1 MAPKQ
6 QNGSL
11 TFRSEADMRAAKRL
25 LKGARVRYPGVIQEW
40 RSGNG
45 VWRLGFPG
53 TSQLTVRA
61 YWENALDT
69 AGMGVEENPA
79 PNPSRL
85 PRPSLIGTIA
95 DAYFPFD
102 AMEQTVKGAVEDV
115 RRLGNPDARAEMRLM
130 QDFLLMLCANQGF
143 DENLRLA
150 ENCPIKLKQLRQYI
164 YPEWRGLI
172 EQHIMELAKEQRI
185 GVPDFR
191 HLAAKLEK
199 PEGGRLRNPEQIE
212 VAGWQ
217 VRVHWP
223 APYLYISLPDEDEQK
238 AHEKP
243 FVYHAEKLEHAINR
257 HPVYWGG
264 DLVLERTADGDYRLL
279 REYSAKKVVKKQR

>member
-1 MAPKQ
+1 MVPKQ

-25 LKGARVRYPGVIQEW
+25 LKSARVRYPGVIQEW
-40 RSGNG
+40 KSGNG

-69 AGMGVEENPA
+69 AGVEANPA
-79 PNPSRL
+79 PKTKLELLLDQVTPKREITFDVRDFSEAQKSAVESAARRRGFDVSSDGRYILVRYRKPNPSRL

-115 RRLGNPDARAEMRLM
+115 RRLGNP
-130 QDFLLMLCANQGF
+130 
-143 DENLRLA
+143 
-150 ENCPIKLKQLRQYI
+150 
-164 YPEWRGLI
+164 
-172 EQHIMELAKEQRI
+172 
-185 GVPDFR
+185 
-191 HLAAKLEK
+191 
-199 PEGGRLRNPEQIE
+199 EQIE

-217 VRVHWP
+217 LRVHWP

>member
-1 MAPKQ
+1 MGRELLFWYANRTDWEQGKAQCAEIREYDDQGRLSNVKSVSLEDADRLSAGRESEEIEDPAVRPYSVVNLDDEIGPKMVHKQ

-25 LKGARVRYPGVIQEW
+25 LKGARVRFPGVIQEW
-40 RSGNG
+40 KSGNG

-69 AGMGVEENPA
+69 AGVEKAANPA

-115 RRLGNPDARAEMRLM
+115 RRLGNP
-130 QDFLLMLCANQGF
+130 
-143 DENLRLA
+143 
-150 ENCPIKLKQLRQYI
+150 
-164 YPEWRGLI
+164 
-172 EQHIMELAKEQRI
+172 
-185 GVPDFR
+185 
-191 HLAAKLEK
+191 
-199 PEGGRLRNPEQIE
+199 EQIE

-217 VRVHWP
+217 VTVHWP

-238 AHEKP
+238 ADEKP

-257 HPVYWGG
+257 NRHPVYWGG
-264 DLVLERTADGDYRLL
+264 HLVLERTANGDYRLL
-279 REYSAKKVVKKQR
+279 REYSAKKVVKKHR